1 MVAFNIYPIAKNMLH
16 NIVYDTSHHGNVL
29 RNDSDL
35 HVENVTNEQSYKYG
49 QWRVVKS
56 NVRQDVFFLSCYT
69 GK

>member
-1 MVAFNIYPIAKNMLH
+1 MNITYYLVAFNIYPIAKNMLH

-56 NVRQDVFFLSCYT
+56 NVRQDVFS
-69 GK
+69 